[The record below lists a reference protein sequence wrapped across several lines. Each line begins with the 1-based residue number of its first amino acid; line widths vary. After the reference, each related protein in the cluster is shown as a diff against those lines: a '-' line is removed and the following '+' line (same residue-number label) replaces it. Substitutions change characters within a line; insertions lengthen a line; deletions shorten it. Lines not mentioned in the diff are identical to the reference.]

1 MEEEAYPTLSM
12 DDVRLYYASGAPLP
26 KQFYLRDGPAAA
38 KRLIVLSDGAHITTE
53 NAALTPE
60 VRAAL
65 VALADLVEY
74 ERVGSVAFGDG
85 GIELS
90 TAIDGGWADAHQQ
103 QLRELV
109 PPRLAHIRLW
119 LSEPAQLPSAQ
130 PAGMSDLLW
139 RECRRGWLQH
149 RLEQLRRAQ
158 ACVVTLT
165 PFVEQLLVPS

>member
-38 KRLIVLSDGAHITTE
+38 KRLIVLSDGAHITTG
-53 NAALTPE
+53 NTALTPE

-74 ERVGSVAFGDG
+74 ERVGRVAFGDG

-90 TAIDGGWADAHQQ
+90 MAIDGGLFNAHH

-109 PPRLAHIRLW
+109 LPRLAHLRLW
-119 LSEPAQLPSAQ
+119 LSEPAQLPSTQ

-139 RECRRGWLQH
+139 RECRREWLQH